1 MTILP
6 GMHVVILTR
15 DAKKDN
21 TQGGQTIYLLSR
33 GASKALHSGGQKPS
47 YLEH

>member
-1 MTILP
+1 MTILL
-6 GMHVVILTR
+6 GMRVVILTR
-15 DAKKDN
+15 DAKKDI

-33 GASKALHSGGQKPS
+33 GASKALNSGERKPA